1 LNYDENNIEA
11 LLQYSNLR
19 ILRCKDQEALFFMDK
34 IYEKINICNENN
46 LENYPSLEVLL
57 QLSKNYFELE
67 CYLKSI
73 KLLDMLVKFDDENV
87 YHLLLSL
94 NIGTC

>member
-1 LNYDENNIEA
+1 MDA

-19 ILRCKDQEALFFMDK
+19 ILRCKDKEALYFMDK
-34 IYEKINICNENN
+34 IYEKINVCNENN

-57 QLSKNYFELE
+57 QLSKNYLELE
-67 CYLKSI
+67 CFPKSI

-87 YHLLLSL
+87 LKLLFSL
-94 NIGTC
+94 NTGIY